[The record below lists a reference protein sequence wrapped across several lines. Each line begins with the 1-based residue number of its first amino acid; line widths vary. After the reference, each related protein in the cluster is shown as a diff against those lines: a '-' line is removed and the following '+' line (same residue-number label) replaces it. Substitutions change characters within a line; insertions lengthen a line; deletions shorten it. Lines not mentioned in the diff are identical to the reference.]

1 MLTLRGAADDAGSAF
16 ITDRD
21 NVIDKGD
28 CWLSLCGWSP
38 DGCGSECRI
47 GRLGP
52 LTVAAALTGPFCE
65 TVHDMT
71 VHRNFMPTPEVE
83 RLGPVCCCHGERIN
97 GHSTTNGSS
106 LAPVVAAANIEVK
119 SVGGKLQWPAEAVA
133 IMKNAGVRE
142 G

>member
-1 MLTLRGAADDAGSAF
+1 VLTLRGAADDAGSAF

-38 DGCGSECRI
+38 DGCGI
-47 GRLGP
+47 
-52 LTVAAALTGPFCE
+52 
-65 TVHDMT
+65 HDMT

>member
-52 LTVAAALTGPFCE
+52 LTVAAALTRPFLR
-65 TVHDMT
+65 TVHGEMRMW
-71 VHRNFMPTPEVE
+71 HQSWFAAFGRPELFA
-83 RLGPVCCCHGERIN
+83 R
-97 GHSTTNGSS
+97 
-106 LAPVVAAANIEVK
+106 K
-119 SVGGKLQWPAEAVA
+119 A
-133 IMKNAGVRE
+133 IPR
-142 G
+142 